1 MRYFFAL
8 GVVGGFIFKGE
19 KVVSQIK
26 MFGSTVWTA
35 MVGASEKE
43 AAAGGV
49 TALTGL
55 IVTFLGG
62 WDKPFQVL
70 LTMMVLDYIFGVAA
84 AIRNKKMDSD
94 VMFWGGIRKATVL
107 TVVGLSAQL
116 DNWLQPGAPIFW
128 TAAIYFYAGREGLS
142 LAENWGAMGIPLPF
156 KLKNFLQQ
164 LKEKGDDKGADD
176 GTDTKKVS

>member
-1 MRYFFAL
+1 M
-8 GVVGGFIFKGE
+8 
-19 KVVSQIK
+19 SQIK

-35 MVGASEKE
+35 IVGTSEKE

-62 WDKPFQVL
+62 WDKPLQVL
-70 LTMMVLDYIFGVAA
+70 LIAMLLDYASGVIAA
-84 AIRNKKMDSD
+84 LKNKKMDSD
-94 VMFWGGIRKATVL
+94 VMFWGGIRKVTVL
-107 TVVGLSAQL
+107 MVVGLSAQI
-116 DNWLQPGAPIFW
+116 DDWLQPGAPLFR

-142 LAENWGAMGIPLPF
+142 LAENLGAMGIPLPF
-156 KLKNFLQQ
+156 KLKSFLKQ
-164 LKEKGDDKGADD
+164 LNEKGDGQDGATDA

>member
-1 MRYFFAL
+1 MPSEWSGAL
-8 GVVGGFIFKGE
+8 FFKGE

-35 MVGASEKE
+35 MVGTSEKE

-62 WDKPFQVL
+62 WDKPLQVL
-70 LTMMVLDYIFGVAA
+70 LIAMLLDYASGVIAA
-84 AIRNKKMDSD
+84 FKNKKMDSD
-94 VMFWGGIRKATVL
+94 VMFWGGIRKVTVL
-107 TVVGLSAQL
+107 MVVGLSAQM
-116 DNWLQPGAPIFW
+116 DDWLQPGAPLFR

-142 LAENWGAMGIPLPF
+142 LAENLGAMGILLPF
-156 KLKNFLQQ
+156 KLKSFLKQ
-164 LKEKGDDKGADD
+164 LNEKGDG
-176 GTDTKKVS
+176 

>member
-1 MRYFFAL
+1 M
-8 GVVGGFIFKGE
+8 
-19 KVVSQIK
+19 SQIK

-62 WDKPFQVL
+62 WDKPLQVL
-70 LTMMVLDYIFGVAA
+70 LIAMLLDYVSGVIAA
-84 AIRNKKMDSD
+84 LKNKKMDSD
-94 VMFWGGIRKATVL
+94 VMFWGGIRKVTVL
-107 TVVGLSAQL
+107 MVVGLSAQM
-116 DNWLQPGAPIFW
+116 DDWLQPGAPLFR

-142 LAENWGAMGIPLPF
+142 LAENLGAMGIPLPF
-156 KLKNFLQQ
+156 KLKSFLKQ
-164 LKEKGDDKGADD
+164 LNEKGDGQDGTTDA

>member
-1 MRYFFAL
+1 M
-8 GVVGGFIFKGE
+8 
-19 KVVSQIK
+19 SQIK

-43 AAAGGV
+43 AAAGGI

-62 WDKPFQVL
+62 WDKPLKVL
-70 LTMMVLDYIFGVAA
+70 FYMMVADYIFGVIAA
-84 AIRNKKMDSD
+84 FKNKKADSN

-107 TVVGLSAQL
+107 MVVGLSAQI
-116 DNWLQPGAPIFW
+116 DDWLQPDAPIFRI
-128 TAAIYFYAGREGLS
+128 AAIYFYAGREGLS
-142 LAENWGAMGIPLPF
+142 LAENLGALGIPLPF

-164 LKEKGDDKGADD
+164 LNDKGDGKDA
-176 GTDTKKVS
+176 TTKQP

>member
-1 MRYFFAL
+1 MPSEWSRAL
-8 GVVGGFIFKGE
+8 FFKGE

-43 AAAGGV
+43 AAAGGM

-62 WDKPFQVL
+62 WDKPLQVL
-70 LTMMVLDYIFGVAA
+70 LIAMLLDYVSGVIAA
-84 AIRNKKMDSD
+84 LKNKKMDSD
-94 VMFWGGIRKATVL
+94 VMFWGGIRKVTVL
-107 TVVGLSAQL
+107 MVVGLSAQM
-116 DNWLQPGAPIFW
+116 DDWLQPGAPLFR

-142 LAENWGAMGIPLPF
+142 LAENLGAMGIPLPF
-156 KLKNFLQQ
+156 KLKSFLKQ
-164 LKEKGDDKGADD
+164 LNEKGDGQDGTTDA

>member
-1 MRYFFAL
+1 MPLEWLGAL
-8 GVVGGFIFKGE
+8 FFKGE

-35 MVGASEKE
+35 IVGTSEKE

-62 WDKPFQVL
+62 WDKPLQVL
-70 LTMMVLDYIFGVAA
+70 LIAMLLDYASGVIAA
-84 AIRNKKMDSD
+84 LKNKKMDSD
-94 VMFWGGIRKATVL
+94 VMFWGGIRKVTVL
-107 TVVGLSAQL
+107 MVVGLSAQI
-116 DNWLQPGAPIFW
+116 DDWLQPGAPLFR

-142 LAENWGAMGIPLPF
+142 LAENLGAMGIPLPF
-156 KLKNFLQQ
+156 KLKSFLKQ
-164 LKEKGDDKGADD
+164 LNEKGDGQDGATDA

>member
-1 MRYFFAL
+1 M
-8 GVVGGFIFKGE
+8 
-19 KVVSQIK
+19 SQIK

-35 MVGASEKE
+35 MVGTSEKE

-62 WDKPFQVL
+62 WDKPLQVL
-70 LTMMVLDYIFGVAA
+70 LIAMLLDYVSGVIAA
-84 AIRNKKMDSD
+84 LKNKKMDSD

-107 TVVGLSAQL
+107 MVVGLSAQI
-116 DNWLQPGAPIFW
+116 DDWLQPDAPIFRI
-128 TAAIYFYAGREGLS
+128 AAIYFYAGREGLS
-142 LAENWGAMGIPLPF
+142 LAENLGAIGIPLPF
-156 KLKNFLQQ
+156 KLKSFLKQ
-164 LKEKGDDKGADD
+164 LNEKGDGQDGTNDA